1 MDYIPCFTP
10 ADILLPEGGFERW
23 ACVACDQ
30 FTSQPEYWARADE
43 LVGDAPSALRLIL
56 PEVYLAEGDSDKS
69 IEKINAAMRG
79 YIDAGV
85 FTEYKNAMILVERT
99 QSDGAVRRGI
109 VGAFALE
116 AYSYAVGA
124 KSLVRPTEGTVLER
138 IPPRVAIRRH
148 ASLELPHIMVFLDDR
163 KREIIEGI
171 DSSRLKKLYDFD
183 LMLGGGHICGWL
195 IDEAEQGKI
204 LKLLAELE
212 LACDLDNGGFA
223 YAVGDGNHSLASA
236 KAAAPEIG
244 TPAAQFALA
253 ELVNIHSDAIRFE
266 PIYRV
271 MFNVDLHDVIA
282 ALRAAFPVE
291 QGRPV
296 DYFTCND
303 AGRVYVPGLEA
314 GEIQSFIDDY
324 IATHENAEVDY
335 IHGESALRE
344 LAAQEGAIGFLY
356 GGMDK
361 SELFSYV
368 AEHGILPRKCFSVG
382 HAEDKR
388 YYIEAR
394 SLY

>member
-1 MDYIPCFTP
+1 MTYTPCFTP
-10 ADILLPEGGFERW
+10 ADILLPKGGFERW

-56 PEVYLAEGDSDKS
+56 PEVYLSADDSAS
-69 IEKINAAMRG
+69 IANINAAMRR
-79 YIDAGV
+79 YLDEGV

-99 QSDGAVRRGI
+99 KTDGAVRRGI
-109 VGAFALE
+109 VGSFALE
-116 AYSYAVGA
+116 AYSYILGE

-148 ASLELPHIMVFLDDR
+148 APLELPHIMVFLDDG
-163 KREIIEGI
+163 KRQIIEGV
-171 DSSRLKKLYDFD
+171 DTSRLEKLYDFD

-195 IDEAEQGKI
+195 IDEVEQGRI
-204 LKLLAELE
+204 LSLLSALE
-212 LACDLDNGGFA
+212 QSCNGENGGFA

-244 TPAAQFALA
+244 TAAAQFALA

-271 MFNVDLHDVIA
+271 MFNIDPAEVIV
-282 ALRAAFPVE
+282 ALRAAFPTE
-291 QGRPV
+291 QGRTV
-296 DYFTCND
+296 KYLTHDE
-303 AGRVYVPGLEA
+303 AGQVFVPGLEA
-314 GEIQSFIDDY
+314 GEIQRFIDDY
-324 IATHENAEVDY
+324 IASHQVAAVDY
-335 IHGESALRE
+335 IHGEAALRE
-344 LAAQEGAIGFLY
+344 LAAQENAIGFLY

-361 SELFSYV
+361 AELFTYV
-368 AEHGILPRKCFSVG
+368 AEHGILPRKSFSVG

-394 SLY
+394 KLY